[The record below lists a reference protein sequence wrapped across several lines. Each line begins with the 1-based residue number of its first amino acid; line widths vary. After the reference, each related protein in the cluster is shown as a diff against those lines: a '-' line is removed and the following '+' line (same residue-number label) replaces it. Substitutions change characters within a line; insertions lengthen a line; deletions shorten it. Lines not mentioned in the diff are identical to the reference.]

1 VSGVVVARGGKSIG
15 ATAVGTWLTRRV
27 LGFLLPECSF
37 LCYICSGDVVTIDNK
52 GGQKDFVNTIKVG
65 GGEQQMDSA
74 DGMVPVLATW
84 GSDGSLVMQTELMG
98 CKVTMARKR
107 TDAKTVVLEI
117 SDGKGLVAKRIFTK
131 Q

>member
-1 VSGVVVARGGKSIG
+1 M
-15 ATAVGTWLTRRV
+15 
-27 LGFLLPECSF
+27 
-37 LCYICSGDVVTIDNK
+37 TIDNK

-84 GSDGSLVMQTELMG
+84 GPDGSLVMQTKLMG
-98 CKVTMARKR
+98 CNVTITRKR
-107 TDAKTVVLEI
+107 TDAKTTVMEI
-117 SDGKGLVAKRIFTK
+117 SDGKGVVAKRIFTK

>member
-1 VSGVVVARGGKSIG
+1 M
-15 ATAVGTWLTRRV
+15 
-27 LGFLLPECSF
+27 
-37 LCYICSGDVVTIDNK
+37 TIDNK

-84 GSDGSLVMQTELMG
+84 GPDGSLVMQTKLMG
-98 CKVTMARKR
+98 CKVTITRKR
-107 TDAKTVVLEI
+107 TDAKTTVMEI
-117 SDGKGLVAKRIFTK
+117 TDGKGVVAKRIFTK

>member
-1 VSGVVVARGGKSIG
+1 
-15 ATAVGTWLTRRV
+15 L
-27 LGFLLPECSF
+27 
-37 LCYICSGDVVTIDNK
+37 TIDNK

-84 GSDGSLVMQTELMG
+84 GPDGSLVMQTKLMG
-98 CKVTMARKR
+98 CKVTITRKR
-107 TDAKTVVLEI
+107 TDAKTTVMEI
-117 SDGKGLVAKRIFTK
+117 TDGKGVVAKRIFTK

>member
-1 VSGVVVARGGKSIG
+1 M
-15 ATAVGTWLTRRV
+15 
-27 LGFLLPECSF
+27 
-37 LCYICSGDVVTIDNK
+37 TIDNK

-84 GSDGSLVMQTELMG
+84 GPDGSLVMQTKLMG
-98 CKVTMARKR
+98 CNVTITRKR
-107 TDAKTVVLEI
+107 TDAKTTVMEI
-117 SDGKGLVAKRIFTK
+117 TDGKGVMAKRIFTK

>member
-1 VSGVVVARGGKSIG
+1 
-15 ATAVGTWLTRRV
+15 
-27 LGFLLPECSF
+27 
-37 LCYICSGDVVTIDNK
+37 VTIDNK

-84 GSDGSLVMQTELMG
+84 GPDGSLVMQTKLMG
-98 CKVTMARKR
+98 CKVTITRKR
-107 TDAKTVVLEI
+107 TDAKTTVMEI
-117 SDGKGLVAKRIFTK
+117 TDGKGVVAKRIFTK